1 MTKVT
6 QQVVDALKS
15 KIDLATTKPNGIPGL
30 ACAVVDRDGDLLF
43 EFAAGKRGVGSDVPM
58 TTDTV
63 FWLASCTKMIVSVAA
78 LQLAEQGILGL
89 DDDHVVEKLAPE
101 LKEVKVLQEDAAGK
115 LTLVE
120 KTQKITMRMLL
131 CHTGDLVPTSHS
143 VFLLKEQISWLRLQF
158 LKREAPEMVWA
169 YWSRRAFWPR

>member
-15 KIDLATTKPNGIPGL
+15 KIDSATAKPNGIPGL

-43 EFAAGKRGVGSDVPM
+43 EYAAGKRGVGSDVPM

-89 DDDHVVEKLAPE
+89 DDDRVVEKLAPE

-131 CHTGDLVPTSHS
+131 CHTGDLVSISHAAC
-143 VFLLKEQISWLRLQF
+143 VLANRTK
-158 LKREAPEMVWA
+158 
-169 YWSRRAFWPR
+169 